1 VFSIAGGFGERES
14 LRARVAAALADR
26 YRVERVLG
34 QGGMGVVF
42 LAQDLKHD
50 RPVALK
56 VLRPDILAAVFTG
69 RFLHEIKLAG
79 SLTHPH
85 IVPLF
90 DSGEADGILYYVMPY
105 LTGETLRE
113 RLTREGA
120 LPVAEAVRLAR
131 EILGALDYA
140 HRQNVVHRDVKPENI
155 LLQDGHAMVCDFG
168 VARAISA
175 AGGST
180 RASGQRSAVGT
191 PDNKIPEQATA
202 SAEIDGRSDVYSLG
216 CVLYE
221 MLGGKPPFTG
231 RTPEELMGAQVAE
244 RAPLVS
250 QLRADVTPTLSQAV
264 QRAMAKVPAERFDG
278 AAAFASAIQ
287 AATAPAAGGQR
298 RWWLGTAAI
307 LGAVLAGGAL
317 LAWPS
322 LWGAGLDAQRYVV
335 LPFRHRG
342 AAAPSLLNG
351 DLCELL
357 LYHGFRRWRD
367 VRLSDD
373 LAVHDAVARLGR
385 PLATLGDARAVAR
398 RVGAG
403 RLVWGELVPVGD
415 SVQVNAVLYDVRR
428 GTPVRQH
435 QARLAPDLGDVSGTF
450 RALADSLLLAGALPR
465 GTAGQSLPTAFLG
478 AWLAYDSAHRA
489 VARWDLPAA
498 DTALAHAAAQDT
510 SFAEA
515 SLWLAQVRHWR
526 GAPPETWVAAATRSV
541 AQGAALTARD
551 RLRAEALAAQ
561 AGARQD
567 VACDRYRQLVAADSG
582 DFGAWFGLGE
592 CHARDRAVVRDSA
605 SPSGWRFRGSY
616 HTAAQ
621 AYARAFRINPSA
633 HRAFYQ
639 RMPALFYLTE
649 PTFLRTGSPQAPDTG
664 WFAAFPAL
672 DADTIAFTPYPFAEV
687 VRRRDDRG
695 AAARLAAVAASRGLQ
710 LEVTRRWTEAFPDSP
725 DAHEA
730 LAVVL
735 EASGRAGP
743 RAGDPSALGEVQRA
757 RALATAADQRLRLA
771 VAESRLR
778 LKTDDFEGAR
788 RLADSTLRAVT
799 AATPATAAQAAGL
812 AALLGRANRAA
823 ALARVAAVDT
833 PRAYTG
839 EPFAA
844 PAAQRETA
852 AALLAFVAL
861 GGPADSVTRLA
872 AGLERYVESVRPDRR
887 LAAHSALLDRAA
899 GVGYP
904 DLTGAEAHRAPS
916 RGSYLLDLQA
926 AAGRGESGAVRAGLA
941 HIWSMRG
948 DLPPGAVALTG
959 TYQEARLLLGLR
971 DTSTAIRHLDAV
983 LMNLSGLRSDI
994 VSDVAQAG
1002 SLLRAMALRAELAA
1016 AAGDRTT
1023 AAWWA
1028 RNVGTLWSDGD
1039 PPQREVVSR
1048 MRVLSGDRN

>member
-1 VFSIAGGFGERES
+1 
-14 LRARVAAALADR
+14 
-26 YRVERVLG
+26 
-34 QGGMGVVF
+34 
-42 LAQDLKHD
+42 
-50 RPVALK
+50 
-56 VLRPDILAAVFTG
+56 
-69 RFLHEIKLAG
+69 
-79 SLTHPH
+79 
-85 IVPLF
+85 VPLF
-90 DSGEADGILYYVMPY
+90 DSGAADGILYYVMPY

-113 RLTREGA
+113 RLTREGT
-120 LPVAEAVRLAR
+120 LPVTEAVRLAR

-155 LLQDGHAMVCDFG
+155 LLQDGHALVADFG

-175 AGGST
+175 AGGPG

-191 PDNKIPEQATA
+191 PDYMSPEQATA

-221 MLGGKPPFTG
+221 MLGGKPPFAG

-244 RAPLVS
+244 RVPLVS
-250 QLRADVTPTLSQAV
+250 QLRADVPPALSQAV
-264 QRAMAKVPAERFDG
+264 QRAMAKSPAERFDG
-278 AAAFASAIQ
+278 AAAFAAAIA
-287 AATAPAAGGQR
+287 AATAVEPVAGGRR
-298 RWWLGTAAI
+298 RWWLGAAAM
-307 LGAVLAGGAL
+307 LGAVLAAGAL
-317 LAWPS
+317 LAWPRV
-322 LWGAGLDAQRYVV
+322 LGAGLDAQRYVV

-435 QARLAPDLGDVSGTF
+435 QVRLAPDLADVGDTF

-465 GTAGQSLPTAFLG
+465 GTGRSLPTAFLG

-489 VARWDLPAA
+489 LSRWDLPGAEAA
-498 DTALAHAAAQDT
+498 FAHTTTQDT

-515 SLWLAQVRHWR
+515 ALWLAQVQHWR
-526 GAPPETWVAAATRSV
+526 GGPADAWGPAAARAVARS
-541 AQGAALTARD
+541 ASLTGRD
-551 RLRAEALAAQ
+551 RLRAEALAAG

-567 VACDRYRQLVAADSG
+567 VACDRYRQLVAADSQ

-649 PTFLRTGSPQAPDTG
+649 PSFIRTGSAAAPDTG

-672 DADTIAFTPYPFAEV
+672 EADTIAFTPYPFGEV

-695 AAARLAAVAASRGLQ
+695 AGARLAAVAASRTLQ
-710 LEVTRRWTEAFPDSP
+710 LDVTRRWTEAFPDSP

-743 RAGDPSALGEVQRA
+743 RSGDPSALSEVQRA

-771 VAESRLR
+771 VAETRLR
-778 LKTDDFEGAR
+778 LKTEDFEGAR

-799 AATPATAAQAAGL
+799 AADPEAAAQAAGL
-812 AALLGRANRAA
+812 AALLGRAQRAA
-823 ALARVAAVDT
+823 ALARAAAVDT

-839 EPFAA
+839 EPLVA
-844 PAAQRETA
+844 PPAQREAA
-852 AALLAFVAL
+852 AALLAYVAL

-899 GVGYP
+899 GVGFP
-904 DLTGAEAHRAPS
+904 DLTAAEAHRAPS

-926 AAGRGESGAVRAGLA
+926 AAGRGETGAVRAGLA
-941 HIWSMRG
+941 HIWSLRG
-948 DLPPGAVALTG
+948 NLPAGDVALTG
-959 TYQEARLLLGLR
+959 TYQEARLLLVLR
-971 DTSTAIRHLDAV
+971 DTASAIRHLDAV
-983 LMNLSGLRSDI
+983 LLNLGSLRSD
-994 VSDVAQAG
+994 VLPDVAQTG

-1016 AAGDRTT
+1016 VTGDRTT
-1023 AAWWA
+1023 ARWWA
-1028 RNVGTLWSDGD
+1028 GNVGTLWRDADPAQRAVVTRMRAWSGD
-1039 PPQREVVSR
+1039 P
-1048 MRVLSGDRN
+1048 N